1 MQINNKYNIK
11 LNEVA
16 VENKWNPD
24 EIKEDKNELRKSKL
38 LRLFPKTNMGHRP
51 SEPENHQRRP
61 IFRSKMIRSSG

>member
-38 LRLFPKTNMGHRP
+38 LRLFSKTNMGRRP
-51 SEPENHQRRP
+51 SEPGNH
-61 IFRSKMIRSSG
+61 